1 MRELLRALIISLLI
15 ATNSA
20 AQADA
25 ESSVAEVRA
34 AFLDYVDAENGA
46 DVDRIAEHYFPGT
59 VSSFGPRGGHLSVSD
74 LDGSK
79 EELKNSIASQIA
91 AGREISLFTRD
102 LKIHVYGS
110 SAVVTGYWVGSI
122 KPAAERLPGFGPWRF
137 SSIWVRDGSAWRE
150 AHRHTSLLEAQLPGA
165 MPPPPPPPPSRLR
178 LGPQDMERNLIRYVR
193 PEYPVTAQEAQ
204 IEGSVT
210 LEIVVDVD
218 GAVASIRVI
227 SGHSLLRSAATDAVG
242 QWRYRP
248 IQLNGQPVEAVTTVT
263 IVFPPE

>member
-1 MRELLRALIISLLI
+1 MRAVLRALIISLLI

-20 AQADA
+20 AEADA
-25 ESSVAEVRA
+25 ESAVAEVRA

-59 VSSFGPRGGHLSVSD
+59 FSSFGPRGGHLSVSD
-74 LDGSK
+74 LDESK
-79 EELKNSIASQIA
+79 EELKNSIASEIA

-122 KPAAERLPGFGPWRF
+122 KSAAERVPDLGPWRF

-165 MPPPPPPPPSRLR
+165 VPPAPPPPPSRLR

-193 PEYPVTAQEAQ
+193 PEYPVTAQEAR

-242 QWRYRP
+242 QWRYIP
-248 IQLNGQPVEAVTTVT
+248 IHLNGQPVEAVTTVT

>member
-1 MRELLRALIISLLI
+1 MKALLRALIISLLT

-20 AQADA
+20 AQV
-25 ESSVAEVRA
+25 EVEPSVAEARA
-34 AFLDYVDAENGA
+34 AFLDYVDAENEA

-59 VSSFGPRGGHLSVSD
+59 FSSFGPRGGHLNLSD
-74 LDGSK
+74 LDGS
-79 EELKNSIASQIA
+79 EEALKNSVASEIA
-91 AGREISLFTRD
+91 AGRELSIFTRD
-102 LKIHVYGS
+102 LKVHVYGS
-110 SAVVTGYWVGSI
+110 SAVVTGYWGGSI
-122 KPAAERLPGFGPWRF
+122 KSASERLPDFGPWRF
-137 SSIWVRDGSAWRE
+137 SSIWVKDGGDWKE

-165 MPPPPPPPPSRLR
+165 VPPSPPPPPSRLR

-193 PEYPVTAQEAQ
+193 PEYPVTAQEAR

-227 SGHSLLRSAATDAVG
+227 SGHSLLRFSATDAVG

>member
-1 MRELLRALIISLLI
+1 MRAVWRALIISLLI

-25 ESSVAEVRA
+25 ESAVAEVRA
-34 AFLDYVDAENGA
+34 AFLDYVDAENEA
-46 DVDRIAEHYFPGT
+46 DVDRIAAHYFPGT
-59 VSSFGPRGGHLSVSD
+59 VSSFGPRGEHLSVSD

-79 EELKNSIASQIA
+79 EELKNSIASEIA

-137 SSIWVRDGSAWRE
+137 SSIWVRDGSAWKE
-150 AHRHTSLLEAQLPGA
+150 THRHTSLLEAQLPGA
-165 MPPPPPPPPSRLR
+165 MPPPTPPPSRVR
-178 LGPQDMERNLIRYVR
+178 VRPQDMERNLIRHVR
-193 PEYPVTAQEAQ
+193 PEYPVTAQEAR

-218 GAVASIRVI
+218 GTVASIRVI

-242 QWRYRP
+242 QWRYIP
-248 IQLNGQPVEAVTTVT
+248 IQLNGQPVEAITTVT